1 MDVTLT
7 DLTGMLAE
15 LEQEDPID
23 YGDLPFGEP
32 ELRTLVLS
40 TLVEKHQRLQVSGLC
55 ASDVNLT
62 YMLTTALLLL
72 ENLVLH
78 ARLLLLQGQRVDV
91 GVLLR
96 RYSGG

>member
-1 MDVTLT
+1 MDVTLN

-32 ELRTLVLS
+32 ELRSLVLAS
-40 TLVEKHQRLQVSGLC
+40 LIEKHQRMQVSGLC
-55 ASDVNLT
+55 AGDVNLT

-91 GVLLR
+91 NALLR